1 MTELAAM
8 FAPVADN
15 DRGGAQNSTMERT
28 ARVLGVS
35 LHYREAGAGKIVL
48 LLHGLGGDGSRWQ
61 PTISALANQYR
72 VIAPDQVGFGRS
84 DKPVMNYD
92 VGVLSEF
99 LVAFLDAIGISRA
112 SLVGNSIGAAVA
124 ASTAVHFPH
133 RVERLVLVD
142 GAGYRRGRRATP
154 WAPRLRQI
162 QRCTSLDDTREN
174 IRLMVYDK
182 ALVTDRLV
190 AESFASRAPSALVV
204 EKIQSAIERRV
215 GGITD
220 EEMRSI
226 KIPTLIVWGKE
237 DELAGPPGRTA
248 ERLRRDIA
256 GSELAVIAEAGH
268 MPQFERPEEFNR
280 LLREFLNRT
289 DAVLFRQAEP
299 TAGEREAANGQDA
312 TRSGD
317 R

>member
-1 MTELAAM
+1 MTAA
-8 FAPVADN
+8 A
-15 DRGGAQNSTMERT
+15 AQNSTMERT
-28 ARVLGVS
+28 ARVLGAS
-35 LHYREAGAGKIVL
+35 LHYRELGAGKIVL

-72 VIAPDQVGFGRS
+72 MIAPDQIGFGRS
-84 DKPVMNYD
+84 DKPAINYD

-112 SLVGNSIGAAVA
+112 SLVGNSLGAAVA
-124 ASTAVHFPH
+124 AYTAVHFSQ
-133 RVERLVLVD
+133 RVERLVLVG
-142 GAGYRRGRRATP
+142 GAGYRRGPRATP
-154 WAPRLRQI
+154 LDPHLRQI

-174 IRLMVYDK
+174 IRLMVYNK

-190 AESFASRAPSALVV
+190 AENFASRAPSALVV
-204 EKIQSAIERRV
+204 EKIQNAIERRI

-226 KIPTLIVWGKE
+226 RIPTLIAWGKE
-237 DELAGPPGRTA
+237 DELAGPPSGTA
-248 ERLRRDIA
+248 LRLRRDIA

-280 LLREFLNRT
+280 LLREFLNRS
-289 DAVLFRQAEP
+289 DCNLVSPGEP
-299 TAGEREAANGQDA
+299 TASERESA
-312 TRSGD
+312 SG
-317 R
+317 